1 MRKVLFYLGLSIS
14 SFVSLITIG
23 CGEEGTTP
31 PTETAATV
39 STRTTLYYPKVISRT
54 PAPLVTQAPSIG
66 QTCDSIFVNRARVLF
81 SNLKMHR
88 DQFDSTGS
96 GTLTA
101 GSFVATFNYG
111 QTLIASFASLPSG
124 IYDRIKFEVH
134 KYNASIDT
142 ILDPTNNI
150 TDFITSERNTAIIEG
165 IVYTGGIGYP
175 FVYKSRVTLNTQAQ
189 FPDPRVIEIGQSYTV
204 FIDFFPEG
212 EFATNDGAVLD
223 PRDSANSRQ
232 LDASLKNAF
241 RSWTATP

>member
-14 SFVSLITIG
+14 SFVSLITMG
-23 CGEEGTTP
+23 CGEEQTNP

-39 STRTTLYYPKVISRT
+39 STRTTLYYPLVRSKN
-54 PAPLVTQAPSIG
+54 PAPRVTVAPPAG
-66 QTCDSIFVNRARVLF
+66 QICDSIFVNKARVFL
-81 SNLKMHR
+81 SDLKMHR
-88 DQFDSTGS
+88 DQYDSTGS

-101 GSFVATFNYG
+101 GSFIATYNYG
-111 QTLIASFASLPSG
+111 QTLIASFASLPPG

-142 ILDPTNNI
+142 VLDPVSGI
-150 TDFITSERNTAIIEG
+150 ADFITPEKTTAIIEG
-165 IVYTGGIGYP
+165 TVYSGGVGYP
-175 FVYKSRVTLNTQAQ
+175 FIYKSRVTVNTQAQ
-189 FPDPRVIEIGQSYTV
+189 FPQSRVIEVGQSYTI

-212 EFATNDGAVLD
+212 EFVTSDGLVLD
-223 PRDSANSRQ
+223 PRDPANAGQ